1 MLYPDDIEHIEF
13 DDCDVRVDDEWLD
26 VFDDVDVCDM
36 VDVREIG
43 LAGELQEN
51 HREREK

>member
-1 MLYPDDIEHIEF
+1 MLYPDDMEHIEL

>member
-1 MLYPDDIEHIEF
+1 
-13 DDCDVRVDDEWLD
+13 
-26 VFDDVDVCDM
+26 M

-51 HREREK
+51 HRERERNKHLIMFITLLKSHIEHKSFTQSLVRS